1 MNFLSKAILFL
12 IIIFF
17 YSCSDKNKAN
27 NIILEKDQ
35 NLQMIESYKEGKKAL
50 EEGDA
55 LYAVKKFNEAEILF
69 PQSMWAPRSA
79 LMAAYAYYS
88 QAYYG
93 DAISEA
99 ERFINTYPKNKNIV
113 YAHYIVGLSYYENIQ
128 DEKRNLKPLVK
139 AKDKFKFILLNYPN
153 TDFALDA
160 KYKLDLIE
168 DILASKEIYIGKYY
182 LKKNKWI
189 AAINRFK
196 AVVNDYSGTVYVE
209 EALHRLVEVHYKIGL
224 EAEAKKYASV
234 LGYNYK
240 SGEWYKESY
249 RVFNKDYEIEK
260 KKNLKKKR
268 KKIKKNQFLKN
279 SNLYLNNL

>member
-99 ERFINTYPKNKNIV
+99 ERFVNTYPKNKNIV

-196 AVVNDYSGTVYVE
+196 TVTSEYDETVFVE
-209 EALHRLVEVHYKIGL
+209 EALHRLVEVNYKLGL
-224 EAEAKKYASV
+224 KEESQKYANI
-234 LGYNYK
+234 LGYNYL
-240 SGEWYKESY
+240 SSDWYEKTYKIFNEDYSY
-249 RVFNKDYEIEK
+249 KVP
-260 KKNLKKKR
+260 
-268 KKIKKNQFLKN
+268 KKIKKDKGGVLKKFRK
-279 SNLYLNNL
+279 LFD